1 MLADKNTVH
10 KLIPQDKP
18 MIMVDQLLEHDTE
31 RTVTGFTVEKNNLFA
46 ENGFFAEPGLI
57 ENMAQS
63 AALRTGWM
71 GMQETGGGGHY
82 QPPVGVIGAVKD
94 FVLYRV
100 PKVPVQLQTE
110 VGVIASFS
118 NATVVKALVRTE
130 GELLA
135 EAELKIF
142 IQE

>member
-18 MIMVDQLLEHDTE
+18 MIMVDQLLEHDNE
-31 RTVTGFTVEKNNLFA
+31 RTVTGFAVEKNNLFA

-71 GMQETGGGGHY
+71 GMQETVGDEDYH
-82 QPPVGVIGAVKD
+82 PPVGVIGAVKN

-100 PKVPVQLQTE
+100 PQVPVQLQTE
-110 VGVIASFS
+110 VGIITSFS
-118 NATVVKALVRTE
+118 NATIVKALVRTE
-130 GELLA
+130 GEILA

-142 IQE
+142 VQE